1 VGGNHE
7 VEAVVELLT
16 ALAIQSCSAASADII
31 EIDLSGTAH
40 GNCTGSDFR
49 AGLPTPSLQFSGL
62 TPAKGHYRLGMLTG
76 GLLLAEI
83 TIDGLGT
90 FGDDPFFY
98 PGPDAVTT
106 TYTY

>member
-49 AGLPTPSLQFSGL
+49 VVGFTDPFTAIFRFDTD
-62 TPAKGHYRLGMLTG
+62 KGTLSPGMFTG
-76 GLLLAEI
+76 GLLLPKSPSMGSALLVMI
-83 TIDGLGT
+83 R
-90 FGDDPFFY
+90 FFILA
-98 PGPDAVTT
+98 PTR
-106 TYTY
+106 